1 MSKLIEKSQIYYNY
15 ALQHMYDNQISIAH
29 EILLK
34 SINLYSKDIETLNL
48 LGLACYLLCDFN
60 NAKYYWDISKSIV
73 KENNRALSYLSEL
86 ESDRFK
92 LLIGKYNKA
101 IDYIELLD
109 YKEAIKELKSI
120 VDDEEDLIEPYAIIG
135 LCYFALDEHAVAKS
149 YIEKALNK
157 DNNNERYLQYLAE
170 INEII
175 INSKPKSSYN
185 NKVLISIM
193 ALLIL
198 AFATLY
204 FNEQSKY
211 TQDFNKN
218 TDYKQKYDNLN
229 IVLNN
234 KETDLSLLEDKLTI
248 EQNKNKDI
256 SDRID
261 YSEYEKKYISK
272 NEQNLFDEAYD
283 NLYNDNYE
291 EAIEQFNFIVRRGIE
306 ENIVAESL
314 YFLSVSYER
323 NADYYNACKH
333 YEEYIHKFY
342 DRNYYDDSLYNYG
355 LLLYKQGDVSL
366 SIEVLKKI
374 KTEIPNSIFN
384 NTKVDYILSN

>member
-1 MSKLIEKSQIYYNY
+1 MSKLIEKSHIYYNY
-15 ALQHMYDNQISIAH
+15 ALQHMNDKQISKAH

-60 NAKYYWDISKSIV
+60 NAKYYWNISKSIDS
-73 KENNRALSYLSEL
+73 KNNRALSYLSEL

-101 IDYIELLD
+101 IDYIELLN
-109 YKEAIKELKSI
+109 YKEAIKELNSI

-135 LCYFALDEHAVAKS
+135 LCYFALDEYAVAKS
-149 YIEKALNK
+149 YIEKALDK

-175 INSKPKSSYN
+175 INAKPKPSFN

-211 TQDFNKN
+211 IQAFNKN
-218 TDYKQKYDNLN
+218 TNYEQKYNNLS

-234 KETDLSLLEDKLTI
+234 KEKELMSLEDKLII
-248 EQNKNKDI
+248 EQSKNI
-256 SDRID
+256 NINDRID
-261 YSEYEKKYISK
+261 YSEYEKKYSLK
-272 NEQNLFDEAYD
+272 NEQNLFIEAYE
-283 NLYNDNYE
+283 NLYNDNLE

-314 YFLSVSYER
+314 YFLSLSYER
-323 NADYYNACKH
+323 NGDYYNASNH
-333 YEEYIHKFY
+333 YEEYIHKFN

-355 LLLYKQGDVSL
+355 LLLYKQGDIS
-366 SIEVLKKI
+366 SSKEVLKKI
-374 KTEIPNSIFN
+374 KTETPNSIFN
-384 NTKVDYILSN
+384 NSKVDYILSN